1 MSKRGS
7 GKLGFEKTSQSE
19 RAEAM
24 INQAADP
31 VYELGVL
38 LDKITETNRHPEIRT
53 NFAVGGE
60 FH

>member
-7 GKLGFEKTSQSE
+7 GKLGFEKSSQSD
-19 RAEAM
+19 RAEATS
-24 INQAADP
+24 NQAVDT

-38 LDKITETNRHPEIRT
+38 LDKITETNRHSEIRT
-53 NFAVGGE
+53 NFAVGSE